1 MIADRLAEAHK
12 IAAGATGR
20 LSIALSRR
28 KLQPDTIDAV
38 AADLRRALAIIETL
52 TNPKRPWERK

>member
-28 KLQPDTIDAV
+28 KLQPDTIETV
-38 AADLRRALAIIETL
+38 ATDLRRALAIVEGL
-52 TNPKRPWERK
+52 AKPKQPWARK